1 MGLFDDLFKKKG
13 IPEKM
18 NFLGK
23 DYEINPDA
31 MVYSQQ
37 GLDKYQQKDYAGSVT
52 AFTKAIN
59 AQQTN
64 QNFYTM
70 RGTAYEDMGNDI
82 DAEKDFRKTLE
93 LLPTDSVAAYRL
105 GMVYFRKQDFENA
118 VKWLKISHAN
128 STGLGL
134 EHVGITNN
142 NIFFVHKK
150 IIAGNLGNFLTQLKR
165 YDEGYKYLDEAIKLD
180 PNYANPYMT
189 KGLALVQSGKQDE
202 GMKYI
207 KKASELGD
215 PKAPAVLQMLNGLLG
230 GSQKTNSSN
239 PLNIDDDPQ
248 LNRMHKLPNLVAGF
262 ANDLMIYY
270 RALDDQHGSVTID
283 QFISLTVYYS
293 IDLLIEY
300 RDKALNTLP
309 SSIIEDVKRQVLEAA
324 QTNFDV
330 FNKQDIINKMFS
342 QIDKKIWENNIVSET
357 HNYMRQL
364 QQ

>member
-59 AQQTN
+59 AQPTN

-239 PLNIDDDPQ
+239 PLNIVDDPQ

-270 RALDDQHGSVTID
+270 RALDDRHGSVTID